1 MQGTVGQQLHMS
13 QSHPPSVSTGGK
25 LTWGTRGTTG
35 RQTSLDWSAWFGPRE
50 KGQPLVRLNTRVG
63 KEPKSEAEEEGSEM
77 HQDIHSPTRQSPGP
91 DYLPGFQE

>member
-35 RQTSLDWSAWFGPRE
+35 RQASLDWPVSFGTRE

-77 HQDIHSPTRQSPGP
+77 YQDIHSPTRQSPGP
-91 DYLPGFQE
+91 DSLPGFQD